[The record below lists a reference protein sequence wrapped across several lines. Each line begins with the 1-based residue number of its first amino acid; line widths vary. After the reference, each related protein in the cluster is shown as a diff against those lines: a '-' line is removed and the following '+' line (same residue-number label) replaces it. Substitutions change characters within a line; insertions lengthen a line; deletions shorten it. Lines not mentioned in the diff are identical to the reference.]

1 MLKDDS
7 TPIIVSSK
15 RVFGG
20 PGNVL
25 GTGFQAVSQTTNPRP
40 QGPPVRVHTQEWEG
54 VKNSHSEGTSL
65 KVPPKIKRESHTE
78 KLKRWKTEE
87 PAIKMQRGGL
97 C

>member
-40 QGPPVRVHTQEWEG
+40 QGPPVRVQGFTTKVKEG
-54 VKNSHSEGTSL
+54 KLVKTLQNVRSHFKG
-65 KVPPKIKRESHTE
+65 
-78 KLKRWKTEE
+78 
-87 PAIKMQRGGL
+87 RGWDFNHL
-97 C
+97 SDTF